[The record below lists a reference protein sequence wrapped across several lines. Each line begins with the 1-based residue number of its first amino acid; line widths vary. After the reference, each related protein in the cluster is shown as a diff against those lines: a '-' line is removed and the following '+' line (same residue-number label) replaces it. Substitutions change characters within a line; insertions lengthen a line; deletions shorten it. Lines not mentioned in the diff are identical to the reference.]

1 MDKHTGSTGSRRSAS
16 TSQLI
21 NRQIRQL
28 AVLVVLILM
37 AVAILAWSTNRH
49 IDKGVQEVLS
59 VSLEKRI
66 EQISGILF
74 KKSPYLVPDTAYLIK
89 LSDLFYTGDLTYNND
104 DLFKMQQDI
113 LINITKGVQYDF
125 SSLQSTCLML
135 EDEEAPYVIS
145 NGQIV
150 SKAGLQDTAW
160 MDT

>member
-89 LSDLFYTGDLTYNND
+89 LSDLFYTGNLT
-104 DLFKMQQDI
+104 
-113 LINITKGVQYDF
+113 
-125 SSLQSTCLML
+125 
-135 EDEEAPYVIS
+135 
-145 NGQIV
+145 
-150 SKAGLQDTAW
+150 
-160 MDT
+160 